1 MKRVVFVFLSFLTV
15 ISLYGESNLKLW
27 YKAPADIWLEALPIG
42 NSIMGA
48 MVFGGVY
55 NERIQFNEETFWGG
69 GPHKNDSD
77 KALENLENVRDL
89 IFSEKY
95 KEAQDLVGK
104 TFFTGKNGMPY
115 HTIGSLLI
123 ENIDKTEYTDYR
135 RELDLSKAVVTS
147 EYVSNGVKYV
157 RETFASLSDSAI
169 VMRFSSDKDGMLSF
183 RLKYESLINNHK
195 ILVRDNKLILKCK
208 GYDHEGVKGVLDVE
222 TQVAL
227 KNEGGNI
234 YYDKDYITVK
244 NANSVT
250 VYIASATNFLRYD
263 NVNGNAH
270 LKSSDRLSAAMKY
283 GYTELKER
291 HIKKY
296 GEQFSRVELNLPV
309 GGNSKLQT
317 VDRILKFG
325 EGKDE
330 DLIALMFQYG
340 RYLLISSSQPGGQP
354 ANLQGVWNNDIIAP
368 WDGKYTININLQMN
382 YWIAEATNLSET
394 HQPLLNMVKELS
406 ETGRTTAKKMYGA
419 RGWMTH
425 HNTDLWRST
434 GMVDGAYWGAWPHG
448 GGWLLTH
455 LWMHYLYTGD
465 IDFLRKSYPIFKGAS
480 QFYVDYLTKHPKYGW
495 MISAPSISPEH
506 GPNEKNGVRNPS
518 VTAGATM
525 DNQIAFDVLNQTLA
539 VAKILGNID
548 KEFQDTLLNMIE
560 NLPPMQIGKYNQL
573 QEWIQDLDD
582 PEDKHRHLS
591 HLYGIF
597 PSNQIS
603 PYREPLLFQAVKQSM
618 EYRGDDATGW
628 SIAWKLNIWA
638 RLQDGNRARNII
650 KNMIRLRI
658 DNSEDITFRYGR
670 TYSNLF
676 NACPPFQIDGNF
688 GFASGVTEMLLQ
700 SHDGAVHLLPAIPDS
715 WEYGEV
721 KGLKTRGGFEV
732 AIKWK
737 NRQVQE
743 AVIESELGGNLRI
756 RSYVPLSGKDLK
768 EAKGENPNHYFKR
781 PETKSPVLSEGAT
794 FVYPKLLKV
803 YEYDIQTEKNKK
815 YYVYVKK

>member
-147 EYVSNGVKYV
+147 EYVSDGVKYV

-283 GYTELKER
+283 SYTELKER

-317 VDRILKFG
+317 VDRIFRFG
-325 EGKDE
+325 EGQDE

-406 ETGRTTAKKMYGA
+406 ETGRTTAKNMYGA

-670 TYSNLF
+670 TYPNLF

-721 KGLKTRGGFEV
+721 KGLKARGGFEV

-737 NRQVQE
+737 DRQVQE
-743 AVIESELGGNLRI
+743 AVIQSELGGNLRI
-756 RSYVPLSGKDLK
+756 RSYVPLSGKGLK
-768 EAKGENPNHYFKR
+768 EAKGENPNLYFKR
-781 PETKSPVLSEGAT
+781 PKTKSPVLSESAT